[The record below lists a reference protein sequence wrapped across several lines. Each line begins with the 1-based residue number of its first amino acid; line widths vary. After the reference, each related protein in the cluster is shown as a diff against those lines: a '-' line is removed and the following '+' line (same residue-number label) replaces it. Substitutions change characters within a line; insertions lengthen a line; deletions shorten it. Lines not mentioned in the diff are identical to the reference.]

1 MVLDT
6 GFRVHEAALVAKGHV
21 GAGED
26 IVGDGLAEDF
36 DAEDVGDARGV
47 LLVECW
53 MAVAG

>member
-1 MVLDT
+1 LVLDT